1 MRFDKKFEKKN
12 DAYDTQVAAKEEC
25 LKAIKLID
33 ENLEYVTDGL
43 SEYQKIK
50 EHVETF
56 VPVEVYKFEL
66 TDDEKR
72 ALETKFEQLRELA
85 ESLK

>member
-1 MRFDKKFEKKN
+1 MRFDRKFEKKN

-33 ENLEYVTDGL
+33 ENLDYVTDGL

-56 VPVEVYKFEL
+56 APVEIYEFEL

-72 ALETKFEQLRELA
+72 ELEREFEKLQELA
-85 ESLK
+85 EILK

>member
-1 MRFDKKFEKKN
+1 MRFDKKFERRN
-12 DAYDTQVAAKEEC
+12 NNFETQVAAKEEC
-25 LKAIKLID
+25 LKAIKLI
-33 ENLEYVTDGL
+33 EANLDYVTDGL

-56 VPVEVYKFEL
+56 VPVEVYEFEL

-72 ALETKFEQLRELA
+72 ELERQFDKLQELA
-85 ESLK
+85 EILK

>member
-1 MRFDKKFEKKN
+1 MRFDKKFERRN
-12 DAYDTQVAAKEEC
+12 DNFEKQVAAREEC

-33 ENLEYVTDGL
+33 ENLDYVTDGL

-72 ALETKFEQLRELA
+72 ELEREFDKLQELA
-85 ESLK
+85 EILK

>member
-1 MRFDKKFEKKN
+1 MRFDKKFERRN
-12 DAYDTQVAAKEEC
+12 DNFETQVAAKEEC

-56 VPVEVYKFEL
+56 APVEIYEFEL

-72 ALETKFEQLRELA
+72 QLEREFDKLQELA
-85 ESLK
+85 EILK